1 MAIRYSFRTYR
12 YRMSKPLKTL
22 PVSPPDRRGVFGQRG
37 KALRVGL
44 YARVSTHDQK
54 TLPLQ
59 LSAMRDYAKKRRWA
73 VAVEVQD
80 VGSGATTRPQREKH
94 RGGPT
99 AGDRFRP
106 GRRLDRWGQSRLD
119 VVNTLQELRGIRVPV

>member
-1 MAIRYSFRTYR
+1 MPKT
-12 YRMSKPLKTL
+12 LKTL
-22 PVSPPDRRGVFGQRG
+22 PVSTPDPKGVFGQG
-37 KALRVGL
+37 AKALRVGL

-59 LSAMRDYAKKRRWA
+59 LSAMRDYAEKKSRS

-80 VGSGATTRPQREKH
+80 VGSGATTRPQPREAH

-99 AGDRFRP
+99 AGDRLRP
-106 GRRLDRWGQSRLD
+106 GLATGSLGAGAWWTWYTYAIAERFVSALCQLKTEYRL
-119 VVNTLQELRGIRVPV
+119 